1 MKEIEYYRPK
11 FTRKLAASF
20 MDAFI
25 FSLLS
30 LLFVV
35 ISKAIGDVTPPT
47 YKQNSSE
54 LDTIKLDS
62 GLFLE
67 DNDGLVRDVVT
78 IYNLDT
84 ETNSSVVEKEVVN
97 SINNFF
103 TYVDNNLS
111 HELYES
117 MIKEYDELR
126 LDQKLIYSYEGN
138 TYKLFIQK
146 DGKVVKNNE
155 VVIPSKSYIS
165 FYKDYI
171 DNYALGYFHSK
182 IDRVVTLEKYFSYVM
197 AIEVIVG
204 VLVGSIINYYVFPL
218 IFRRNRYTLGR
229 LTYKIGLV
237 NKDVLHVSF
246 GQFTLR
252 FLIIFFLEIALSFV
266 TFGIPIIFSF
276 TMSLVT
282 KKKQYFHDYL
292 LGIEEVD
299 LQDNQVYYSKDEVNA
314 PVSKDD
320 IHNFS
325 LK

>member
-35 ISKAIGDVTPPT
+35 ISKAIGDVTPT

-117 MIKEYDELR
+117 MIKEFDELR

-155 VVIPSKSYIS
+155 VVIPIKSYII

>member
-35 ISKAIGDVTPPT
+35 ISKAIGDVTPT

-103 TYVDNNLS
+103 TYVDNNLR

-117 MIKEYDELR
+117 RIKEFDELR

>member
-35 ISKAIGDVTPPT
+35 ISKALGDVTPT

-111 HELYES
+111 NELYES

-165 FYKDYI
+165 FYKNYI

>member
-35 ISKAIGDVTPPT
+35 ISKAIGDVTPT

-78 IYNLDT
+78 IYNLDN

-117 MIKEYDELR
+117 MIKEFDELR

-165 FYKDYI
+165 FYKNYI

-182 IDRVVTLEKYFSYVM
+182 IDRVVTLEKYFSHVM

>member
-35 ISKAIGDVTPPT
+35 ISKAIGDVTPT

-117 MIKEYDELR
+117 MIKEFDELR

-165 FYKDYI
+165 FYKNYI

-197 AIEVIVG
+197 ALEVIVG

-282 KKKQYFHDYL
+282 KKKQYLHDYL

>member
-35 ISKAIGDVTPPT
+35 ISKAIGDVTPT

-111 HELYES
+111 QELYES
-117 MIKEYDELR
+117 MIKEFDELR

-146 DGKVVKNNE
+146 DGKVVYYNE
-155 VVIPSKSYIS
+155 VVVPSKSYIS
-165 FYKDYI
+165 FYKNYI

>member
-35 ISKAIGDVTPPT
+35 ISKAIGDVTPT

-111 HELYES
+111 NELYES
-117 MIKEYDELR
+117 MIKEFDELR
-126 LDQKLIYSYEGN
+126 LDQKLIYSYEGY

-182 IDRVVTLEKYFSYVM
+182 IDRVVTLEKYFSYIM

>member
-35 ISKAIGDVTPPT
+35 ISKALGDVTPT

-103 TYVDNNLS
+103 TYVDNNLT

-117 MIKEYDELR
+117 MIKEFDELR

>member
-35 ISKAIGDVTPPT
+35 ISKAIGDVTPT

-117 MIKEYDELR
+117 VIKEFDELR

-165 FYKDYI
+165 FYKNYI

>member
-35 ISKAIGDVTPPT
+35 ISKALGDITPT

-67 DNDGLVRDVVT
+67 DNDGLVRDIVT

-117 MIKEYDELR
+117 MIKEFDELR

>member
-35 ISKAIGDVTPPT
+35 ISKALGDVTPT

-117 MIKEYDELR
+117 MIKEFDELR

>member
-35 ISKAIGDVTPPT
+35 ISKALGDITPT

-117 MIKEYDELR
+117 MIKEFDELR
-126 LDQKLIYSYEGN
+126 LDQKLIYSYEGK

>member
-35 ISKAIGDVTPPT
+35 ISKAIGDITPT

-67 DNDGLVRDVVT
+67 DNDGLVRDIVT

-117 MIKEYDELR
+117 MIKEFDELR

-165 FYKDYI
+165 FYKNYI

-266 TFGIPIIFSF
+266 TFGVPIIFSF

>member
-35 ISKAIGDVTPPT
+35 ISKAIGDVTPT

-67 DNDGLVRDVVT
+67 DNDGLVRDIVT

-117 MIKEYDELR
+117 MIKEFDELR

-165 FYKDYI
+165 FYKNYI

-299 LQDNQVYYSKDEVNA
+299 LQHNQVYYSKDEVNA

>member
-35 ISKAIGDVTPPT
+35 ISKAIGDVTPT

-84 ETNSSVVEKEVVN
+84 ETNSSVVDKEVVN

-252 FLIIFFLEIALSFV
+252 FLIIFFLEIVLSFV

>member
-35 ISKAIGDVTPPT
+35 ISKAIGDVTPT

>member
-35 ISKAIGDVTPPT
+35 ISKAIGDVTPT

-111 HELYES
+111 QELYES

-165 FYKDYI
+165 FYKNYI

>member
-35 ISKAIGDVTPPT
+35 ISKAIGDVTPT

-67 DNDGLVRDVVT
+67 DNDGLVRDIVT

-117 MIKEYDELR
+117 MIKEFDELR

-165 FYKDYI
+165 FYKNYI

-266 TFGIPIIFSF
+266 TFGIPINFSF

>member
-35 ISKAIGDVTPPT
+35 ISKALGDITPT

-54 LDTIKLDS
+54 LDTIKLNS

-84 ETNSSVVEKEVVN
+84 ETNSSVVEKEVAN

-237 NKDVLHVSF
+237 NKDILHVSF

>member
-35 ISKAIGDVTPPT
+35 ISKALGDVTPT

-111 HELYES
+111 QELYES
-117 MIKEYDELR
+117 MIKEFDELR
-126 LDQKLIYSYEGN
+126 LDQKLIYSYEGK

-165 FYKDYI
+165 FYKNYI

>member
-35 ISKAIGDVTPPT
+35 ISKAIGDVTPT

-67 DNDGLVRDVVT
+67 DNDGLVRDIVT

-117 MIKEYDELR
+117 MIKEFDELR

-165 FYKDYI
+165 FYKNYI

-266 TFGIPIIFSF
+266 TFGTPIIFSF

>member
-35 ISKAIGDVTPPT
+35 ISKAIGDVTPT

-165 FYKDYI
+165 FYKYYI

-182 IDRVVTLEKYFSYVM
+182 IDRVVALEKYFSYVM

>member
-35 ISKAIGDVTPPT
+35 ISKALGDVTPT

-117 MIKEYDELR
+117 MIKEFDELR
-126 LDQKLIYSYEGN
+126 LDQKLIYSYEGK

>member
-35 ISKAIGDVTPPT
+35 ISKAIGDITPT

-117 MIKEYDELR
+117 MIKEFDELR

-165 FYKDYI
+165 FYKNYI

>member
-25 FSLLS
+25 FSLFS

-35 ISKAIGDVTPPT
+35 ISKAIGDVTPT

-111 HELYES
+111 QELYES
-117 MIKEYDELR
+117 MIKEFDELR

-165 FYKDYI
+165 FYKNYI

>member
-35 ISKAIGDVTPPT
+35 ISKALGDVTPT

-67 DNDGLVRDVVT
+67 DNDGLVRDIVT

-117 MIKEYDELR
+117 MIKEFDELR

-165 FYKDYI
+165 FYKNYI

-204 VLVGSIINYYVFPL
+204 ILVGSIINYYVFPL

>member
-35 ISKAIGDVTPPT
+35 ISKAIGDVTPT

-117 MIKEYDELR
+117 MIKEFDELR

-155 VVIPSKSYIS
+155 VVVPSKSYIS
-165 FYKDYI
+165 FYKNYI

>member
-35 ISKAIGDVTPPT
+35 ISKAIGDVTPT

-126 LDQKLIYSYEGN
+126 LNQKLIYSYEGN

-171 DNYALGYFHSK
+171 DNYALWYFHSK

>member
-35 ISKAIGDVTPPT
+35 ISKAIGDVTPT

-67 DNDGLVRDVVT
+67 DNDGLVRDIVT

-111 HELYES
+111 QELYES
-117 MIKEYDELR
+117 MIKEFDELR
-126 LDQKLIYSYEGN
+126 LDQKLIYSYEGK

-165 FYKDYI
+165 FYKNYI

>member
-25 FSLLS
+25 FSLFS

-35 ISKAIGDVTPPT
+35 ISKALGDVTPT
-47 YKQNSSE
+47 YKQNSNE

-117 MIKEYDELR
+117 MIKEFDELR

>member
-35 ISKAIGDVTPPT
+35 ISKAIGDVTPT

-111 HELYES
+111 QELYES
-117 MIKEYDELR
+117 MIKEFDELR
-126 LDQKLIYSYEGN
+126 LDQNLIYSYEGN

-165 FYKDYI
+165 FYKNYI

-204 VLVGSIINYYVFPL
+204 VLVGSIIDYYVFPL

>member
-35 ISKAIGDVTPPT
+35 ISKAIGDVTPI

-67 DNDGLVRDVVT
+67 DNDGLVRDIVT

-117 MIKEYDELR
+117 MIKEFDELR

-165 FYKDYI
+165 FYKNYI

>member
-35 ISKAIGDVTPPT
+35 IFKALGDVTPT
-47 YKQNSSE
+47 YKQNSNE

-117 MIKEYDELR
+117 MIKEFDELR

>member
-35 ISKAIGDVTPPT
+35 ISKAIGDVTPT

-67 DNDGLVRDVVT
+67 DNDGLVRDIVT

-111 HELYES
+111 NELYES
-117 MIKEYDELR
+117 MIKEFDELR

-155 VVIPSKSYIS
+155 IVIPSKSYIS

>member
-35 ISKAIGDVTPPT
+35 ISKALGDISPT

-126 LDQKLIYSYEGN
+126 LDQKLIYSYEGY

-165 FYKDYI
+165 FYKNYI

>member
-35 ISKAIGDVTPPT
+35 ISKAIGDVTPT

-67 DNDGLVRDVVT
+67 DNDGLVRDVVS

-165 FYKDYI
+165 FYKNYI

>member
-35 ISKAIGDVTPPT
+35 ISKAIGDVTPT

-165 FYKDYI
+165 FYKNYI